1 MERIAGRIHALAM
14 MMGAPGIFLV
24 TLLDSSFLSLP
35 QIADILIVYMVTHD
49 KTSVLLYVGSA
60 TLGSLAGC
68 LIMYSIA
75 RKGGEALVRKR
86 FTTGTVDRAMAAY
99 RRHGIMVVLI
109 PALLPPPAP
118 FKMFVLLA
126 GVAGIAAHRFAAAI
140 LLGRGV
146 RYAALGLLAVKYG
159 DSALAY
165 MAEHGAFVLM
175 TAVGVLAGG
184 FAAYLAWNGIQR
196 RRASKVS

>member
-1 MERIAGRIHALAM
+1 M
-14 MMGAPGIFLV
+14 
-24 TLLDSSFLSLP
+24 
-35 QIADILIVYMVTHD
+35 
-49 KTSVLLYVGSA
+49 LLYVASA
-60 TLGSLAGC
+60 TLGSLTGC

-86 FTTGTVDRAMAAY
+86 FTTATVDRAMAAC

-126 GVAGIAAHRFAAAI
+126 GVTGIAVHRFAAAI
-140 LLGRGV
+140 LLGRGL

-159 DSALAY
+159 DRALAY
-165 MAEHGAFVLM
+165 MSDHGAFVLM
-175 TAVGVLAGG
+175 MAVGLLAGA
-184 FAAYLAWNGIQR
+184 FAAYVAWTSLQKR
-196 RRASKVS
+196 KASKVS